1 MLQSVLRKQVL
12 QGNYIVPIPIV
23 TMCVAEN
30 RHSAPLHDS
39 FVVSWISMNDGRVNI
54 PKKTIASPSTP
65 KNTNVQ
71 T

>member
-1 MLQSVLRKQVL
+1 MLSCWQAPQDLFTCYATKYYFASSAFRAMLQSVLRKQVL

-39 FVVSWISMNDGRVNI
+39 FVVS
-54 PKKTIASPSTP
+54 
-65 KNTNVQ
+65 
-71 T
+71 